1 MALILLSIMMGTQPH
16 WPDYTRILYVYKA
29 LQKPSEPSS
38 DFCLLGQHKDPTSVI
53 PEVTASRENG
63 PYANYL
69 AAQNGLKTAPKKPI
83 GGAAEYFTFMG
94 GERNLA
100 RLRSL
105 KWIVDCN
112 NTAYFFQLEHL
123 WNW

>member
-1 MALILLSIMMGTQPH
+1 MHIRPYKTPLNHSLIFS
-16 WPDYTRILYVYKA
+16 
-29 LQKPSEPSS
+29 
-38 DFCLLGQHKDPTSVI
+38 LLGLHKDPTSVI
-53 PEVTASRENG
+53 PEVTASRENV

-69 AAQNGLKTAPKKPI
+69 AARNGLKTAPKMPI

-100 RLRSL
+100 RLRLL
-105 KWIVDCN
+105 KWDVGCN
-112 NTAYFFQLEHL
+112 NTAYFFRLEHL